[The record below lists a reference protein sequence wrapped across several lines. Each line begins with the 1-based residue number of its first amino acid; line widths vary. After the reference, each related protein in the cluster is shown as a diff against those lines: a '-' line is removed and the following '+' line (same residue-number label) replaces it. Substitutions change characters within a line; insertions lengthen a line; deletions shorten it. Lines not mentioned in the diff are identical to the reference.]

1 MSKVS
6 VKAAN
11 GSYDILIGNG
21 LLNAL
26 GKIVLELGFSKAA
39 IVTDDNVDAL
49 YSGIIEKSLS
59 NNKVSYAKI
68 VIPSGEQS
76 KSQKELFNIYNGL
89 IENGINRND
98 LVIALGGGVVGDI
111 AGFAA
116 STYMRGIA
124 FMQIPTTLL
133 SQVDSSVG
141 GKVAIDLPA
150 GKNLIGAF
158 YQPVLV
164 ISDMDTLSTLDERQF
179 CAGMAEVLKYACIS
193 DGSLIPIIE
202 SKNMEQIVRR
212 CCEIKA
218 DYVNED
224 PFDRGCRT
232 ELNFGHT
239 VGHAIEVLSKYTLL
253 HGECVA
259 IGMYAMAR
267 AGEKLGITQEGTSK
281 EILRMLKILGLKA
294 EIEFNIEDIVALM
307 AKDKKVT
314 ADGINVVMLEKV
326 GKAVI
331 VKLKM
336 EKILEALK

>member
-6 VKAAN
+6 VKAVN

-21 LLNAL
+21 LFYAL
-26 GKIVLELGFSKAA
+26 GKIVLELGFSKVA
-39 IVTDDNVDAL
+39 IVTDDIVDTL
-49 YSGIIEKSLS
+49 YSGIIEKSLL
-59 NNKVSYAKI
+59 NNKISYAKI
-68 VIPSGEQS
+68 IIPAGEQS
-76 KSQKELFNIYNGL
+76 KSQKELFNIYNSL
-89 IENGINRND
+89 IENGINRKD
-98 LVIALGGGVVGDI
+98 LIIALGGGVVGDI

-124 FMQIPTTLL
+124 FMQLPTTLL
-133 SQVDSSVG
+133 AQVDSSVG

-150 GKNLIGAF
+150 VKNLVGSF

-164 ISDMDTLSTLDERQF
+164 VADMDTLNTLDRRQLS
-179 CAGMAEVLKYACIS
+179 AGMAEVLKYACIS
-193 DGSLIPIIE
+193 DEGLLGIIE
-202 SKNMEQIVRR
+202 SKNMEQIVKR

-218 DYVNED
+218 TYVNED
-224 PFDRGCRT
+224 PFDRGRRT

-239 VGHAIEVLSKYTLL
+239 VGHAIEVLSQYSLL

-267 AGEKLGITQEGTSK
+267 AGEKLGITKEGTSK
-281 EILRMLKILGLKA
+281 EILRMLKILGLKS
-294 EIEFNIEDIVALM
+294 ELEFKLEDIVALM
-307 AKDKKVT
+307 AKDKKVE
-314 ADGINVVMLEKV
+314 ADGINVVMLQQI

-331 VKLKM
+331 VKLKP

>member
-1 MSKVS
+1 MNKVS
-6 VKAAN
+6 VKATN
-11 GSYDILIGNG
+11 GSYDILIGNE
-21 LLNAL
+21 LLHAL
-26 GKIVLELGFSKAA
+26 GKIVLELGFSKVA
-39 IVTDDNVDAL
+39 IVTDNTVDTL

-68 VIPSGEQS
+68 VIPAGEQS
-76 KSQKELFNIYNGL
+76 KSQKELFNIYNEL
-89 IENGINRND
+89 IENNINRND
-98 LVIALGGGVVGDI
+98 LIIALGGGVVGDI

-133 SQVDSSVG
+133 AQVDSSVG

-164 ISDMDTLSTLDERQF
+164 VADMDTLDTLDRRQF
-179 CAGMAEVLKYACIS
+179 SAGMAEVLKYACIW
-193 DGSLIPIIE
+193 DKSLIPIIE
-202 SKNMEQIVRR
+202 FRDMEQIVKR

-224 PFDRGCRT
+224 PFDCGRRT

-239 VGHAIEVLSKYTLL
+239 IGHAIEVLSKYNLL

-267 AGEKLGITQEGTSK
+267 AGEKLGITQEGTSI
-281 EILRMLKILGLKA
+281 EILRMLKFLDLKA
-294 EIEFNIEDIVALM
+294 ELEFNVEDVVALM
-307 AKDKKVT
+307 AKDKKVV
-314 ADGINVVMLEKV
+314 ADGINVVMLEKI

-331 VKLKM
+331 VKIKPDQ
-336 EKILEALK
+336 ILEALK